1 MLFNSATLTLL
12 SLAASSLVLASP
24 TQRRQCQTFRTVSD
38 PGFYVSGSIP
48 TSDFPDDPP
57 YFENQILEFQPTL
70 TGAGRKCT
78 LFGNFERGFPVRV
91 EGNTKPVLDVYQR
104 RSSTNKVLIGTFSN
118 LPEVDENGEL
128 PDIVSAPLGTVACTA
143 NIVFEFQMKVKKAGA
158 WANIAFEEDALSGF
172 DLLAC

>member
-1 MLFNSATLTLL
+1 MHYN
-12 SLAASSLVLASP
+12 SLALTFLGLVASTSVLASP
-24 TQRRQCQTFRTVSD
+24 THRRQCQTFRTVSD

-57 YFENQILEFQPTL
+57 YFENQILEFQPALATAS
-70 TGAGRKCT
+70 GQCT

-104 RSSTNKVLIGTFSN
+104 HSSSNKVLIGTFSN

-128 PDIVSAPLGTVACTA
+128 SDIVSTPLGTVACSTD
-143 NIVFEFQMKVKKAGA
+143 IVFEFQMKVEKAGS
-158 WANIAFEEDALSGF
+158 WANIAFEEDGLSGF